1 MAMWGGRQGK
11 MRIYIVVVSSENS
24 RVNLQPSLHVC
35 CICIKLEFE
44 SRDIVIVVL
53 SQIGINV

>member
-1 MAMWGGRQGK
+1 